1 MSQAERA
8 PDSEGISPA
17 DPAVSHTM
25 LEALRF
31 IARHHGLHLSREQL
45 LRAYASGP
53 EEVRPSIVVAAAEQ
67 HGLKARVAR
76 MRFDQLLR
84 LGRAVPALIRLRDG
98 TARVV
103 ISVNPGTSP
112 PLVVLRHPG
121 DGATP
126 APFDAIGMAEIWDGE
141 VILFKPRGATDSLN
155 ETFNAGWLLRQVM
168 AEKRIFRDVGISAL
182 ILSIFALVPPLLYFV
197 VIDRVLVHQR
207 MSTLFV
213 LTVGVFFIVVFDT
226 IFGYLR
232 RWLVAEG
239 AARIDARI
247 STYVFE
253 KLIGLP
259 IDVFESQPTG
269 AISHKVHEISRIRTF
284 MTGQLFSVCLDSLTL
299 LVLLPAMFYLD
310 VSLTFFVLGIAV
322 LMFLIVLFYMPI
334 VGRAYGRV
342 VRAEQSRGSF
352 LVETIHGMRTIK
364 SLALEGGKRQE
375 WDRYSS
381 EAVRA
386 HRDMGFISNQPQTI
400 LQPLEKLIYAG
411 SLLLGCYLALT
422 SDGAAV
428 LMGGLIAF
436 VMLAGRAIQPIVQI
450 AGLLQ
455 QVQEMRG
462 AMNLVASLVNIPAE
476 DTRSTHGLRPRF
488 QGGVVFDEVRFR
500 YPGAS
505 TYALDRVS
513 FEIAPGSVVGIMGRS
528 GSGKTTITRLLQAL
542 HQDYDGL
549 IKLEGNDLKQMDIHH
564 LRANLGVVLQDNFLF
579 SGTIRQNIA
588 AAKPDATFD
597 EVIEAAR
604 LAGAEEFIERQPA
617 GYDTFLSEGASNLS
631 GGQRQRLAIARA
643 LLVDPTILILDEA
656 TSALDPDS
664 EAIVNNNLRHIA
676 AGRTMLI
683 ISHRLA
689 SLVEC
694 DQIIV
699 MERGR
704 VYDIG
709 THEELLER
717 CSIYRHLWFQQ
728 NRHQSPTGASNERS
742 IAGPAS

>member
-1 MSQAERA
+1 MSQAEQA
-8 PDSEGISPA
+8 PDSEGISPV
-17 DPAVSHTM
+17 DPTVSHTM

-45 LRAYASGP
+45 LRSHATGP
-53 EEVRPSIVVAAAEQ
+53 EEVRPSIVVAAAEH
-67 HGLKARVAR
+67 HGLKCRVTR
-76 MRFDQLLR
+76 MRFEQLLR
-84 LGRAVPALIRLRDG
+84 IGRAVPALLRLRDG
-98 TARVV
+98 TARVLL
-103 ISVNPGTSP
+103 SVSPATQP
-112 PLVVLRHPG
+112 PLVVLRHPA

-126 APFDAIGMAEIWDGE
+126 APFDAIGLAEIWDGE
-141 VILFKPRGATDSLN
+141 VILFKTQNATSNLN
-155 ETFNAGWLLRQVM
+155 ENFSASWLLRQVM
-168 AEKRIFRDVGISAL
+168 MEKRIFRDVGIAAL
-182 ILSIFALVPPLLYFV
+182 ILSFFALVPPLLYFIV
-197 VIDRVLVHQR
+197 VDRVLVHQR

-213 LTVGVFFIVVFDT
+213 LAVGIFFVVIFDA

-259 IDVFESQPTG
+259 IEVFEQQPTG
-269 AISHKVHEISRIRTF
+269 MIAHKVSEISRIRNF
-284 MTGQLFSVCLDSLTL
+284 MTGQLFTVCLDSITL
-299 LVLLPAMFYLD
+299 VVILPAMFYLHAP
-310 VSLTFFVLGIAV
+310 LTFFVLGVSAV
-322 LMFLIVLFYMPI
+322 MFACVLIYMPI
-334 VGRAYGRV
+334 VGHAYGRV
-342 VRAEQSRGSF
+342 VRAEQRRGSF

-375 WDRYSS
+375 WDQCSS

-400 LQPLEKLIYAG
+400 LQPLEKLIYSG
-411 SLLLGCYLALT
+411 TLLLGCYLALT
-422 SDGAAV
+422 AESGSV
-428 LMGGLIAF
+428 LIGGLIAF
-436 VMLAGRAIQPIVQI
+436 VMLASRATQPIVQI

-462 AMNLVASLVNIPAE
+462 AMSLVASLVNIPAE

-488 QGGVVFDEVRFR
+488 QGGITFDEVRFR
-500 YPGAS
+500 YSGAS
-505 TYALDRVS
+505 TYALDKVS

-528 GSGKTTITRLLQAL
+528 GSGKTTITRLLQGL

-597 EVIEAAR
+597 EVIAAAR

-617 GYDTFLSEGASNLS
+617 GYDTFLSEGAANLS

-643 LLVDPTILILDEA
+643 LLVDPSILILDEA

-689 SLVEC
+689 SLVDC

-728 NRHQSPTGASNERS
+728 NRHQSPTGANNERS

>member
-1 MSQAERA
+1 MSQAELG
-8 PDSEGISPA
+8 PDAAGLSET
-17 DPAVSHTM
+17 DQTVSHTM
-25 LEALRF
+25 LEALRY

-45 LRAYASGP
+45 LRGFASGP
-53 EEVRPSIVVAAAEQ
+53 EEVRPAVIIGAAERQ
-67 HGLKARVAR
+67 GLKARAAR

-84 LGRAVPALIRLRDG
+84 IGRAVPALIRLRDG
-98 TARVV
+98 SARVL
-103 ISVNPGTSP
+103 ISVSPASEP
-112 PLVVLRHPG
+112 PLVVLRHPA

-126 APFDAIGMAEIWDGE
+126 APFDAIGLAEIWDGE
-141 VILFKPRGATDSLN
+141 VILFKRQNAENNLN
-155 ETFNAGWLLRQVM
+155 EAFNVGWLVRQVL

-182 ILSIFALVPPLLYFV
+182 ILSFFALVPPLLYFV
-197 VIDRVLVHQR
+197 VLDRVLVHQR
-207 MSTLFV
+207 ISTLFV
-213 LTVGVFFIVVFDT
+213 LSVGMAFMIIFDT
-226 IFGYLR
+226 AFGYLR

-253 KLIGLP
+253 RVIGLP
-259 IDVFESQPTG
+259 IEVFEKQPTG
-269 AISHKVHEISRIRTF
+269 LITHKFNEIGRLRNF
-284 MTGQLFSVCLDSLTL
+284 MTGQLFAVGLDTITL
-299 LVLLPAMFYLD
+299 LVLLPAMFYLHAP
-310 VSLTFFVLGIAV
+310 LTFFVLGIS
-322 LMFLIVLFYMPI
+322 LIMFLTVVIYMPL

-342 VRAEQSRGSF
+342 VRAEQDRGSF
-352 LVETIHGMRTIK
+352 LVETIHGMRTVK
-364 SLALEGGKRQE
+364 SLALEASKRKD
-375 WDRYSS
+375 WDRYAS

-386 HRDMGFISNQPQTI
+386 HRDMGFITNQPQTI

-411 SLLLGCYLALT
+411 TLLLGCYLALT
-422 SDGAAV
+422 SEDGAV
-428 LMGGLIAF
+428 LTGGLVAF
-436 VMLAGRAIQPIVQI
+436 VMLAGRATQPIVQI

-455 QVQEMRG
+455 QLQEMRG
-462 AMNLVASLVNIPAE
+462 AMGLVASLVNIPSE

-488 QGGVVFDEVRFR
+488 SGRIEFQDVRFR
-500 YPGAS
+500 YSGANS
-505 TYALDRVS
+505 YALDRVN
-513 FEIAPGSVVGIMGRS
+513 FEIAPGSVIGIMGRS
-528 GSGKTTITRLLQAL
+528 GSGKTTVTRLLQGL

-549 IKLEGNDLKQMDIHH
+549 IKLEGTDLKQMDLHH

-579 SGTIRQNIA
+579 SGTVRENIA

-597 EVIEAAR
+597 DVIEAAR
-604 LAGAEEFIERQPA
+604 LAGAEEFIERLPG
-617 GYDTFLSEGASNLS
+617 GYDTVLSEGASNLS

-643 LLVDPTILILDEA
+643 LLVNPPILILDEA

-664 EAIVNNNLRHIA
+664 ETIVNNNLRHIA

-689 SLVEC
+689 SLVDC

-704 VYDIG
+704 VFDIG

-728 NRHQSPTGASNERS
+728 NRHQPTTGANNERS
-742 IAGPAS
+742 IAGPSS

>member
-1 MSQAERA
+1 
-8 PDSEGISPA
+8 
-17 DPAVSHTM
+17 M

-45 LRAYASGP
+45 LRGFASGP
-53 EEVRPSIVVAAAEQ
+53 EEVRPSVIIGAAERQ
-67 HGLKARVAR
+67 GLKARASR

-84 LGRAVPALIRLRDG
+84 IGRAIPALIRLRDG
-98 TARVV
+98 TARVL
-103 ISVNPGTSP
+103 ISVSPASEP
-112 PLVVLRHPG
+112 PLVVLRHPA

-126 APFDAIGMAEIWDGE
+126 APFDAIGLAEIWDGE
-141 VILFKPRGATDSLN
+141 VILFKRQNSDNSLN
-155 ETFNAGWLLRQVM
+155 EAFNVGWLVRQVL

-182 ILSIFALVPPLLYFV
+182 ILSFFALIPPMLYFV
-197 VIDRVLVHQR
+197 VLDRVLVHQR

-213 LTVGVFFIVVFDT
+213 LAVGIGFMIVFDT
-226 IFGYLR
+226 AFGYLR

-239 AARIDARI
+239 AARVDARI

-253 KLIGLP
+253 RVIGLP
-259 IDVFESQPTG
+259 IEVFEKQPTG
-269 AISHKVHEISRIRTF
+269 LIAHKVNEIGRLRNF
-284 MTGQLFSVCLDSLTL
+284 MTGQLFAVGLDSITL
-299 LVLLPAMFYLD
+299 LVLLPAMFYLHTP
-310 VSLTFFVLGIAV
+310 LTFFVLGISAI
-322 LMFLIVLFYMPI
+322 MFLTVIIYMPL

-342 VRAEQSRGSF
+342 VRAEQGRGSF
-352 LVETIHGMRTIK
+352 LVETIHGMRTVK
-364 SLALEGGKRQE
+364 SLALEASKRKD
-375 WDRYSS
+375 WDRYAS

-386 HRDMGFISNQPQTI
+386 HRDMGFIANQPQTI
-400 LQPLEKLIYAG
+400 LQSLEKLIYAG
-411 SLLLGCYLALT
+411 TLLLGCYLALT
-422 SDGAAV
+422 AEEGSV

-436 VMLAGRAIQPIVQI
+436 VMLAGRATQPIVQI

-455 QVQEMRG
+455 QLQEMRG
-462 AMNLVASLVNIPAE
+462 AMALVASLVNIPPE

-488 QGGVVFDEVRFR
+488 SGRIEFQDVRFR
-500 YPGAS
+500 YSGANN
-505 TYALDRVS
+505 YALDRVN
-513 FEIAPGSVVGIMGRS
+513 FEIPSGSIVGIMGRS
-528 GSGKTTITRLLQAL
+528 GSGKTTVTRLLQGL

-549 IKLEGNDLKQMDIHH
+549 IKLEGTDLKQMDLHH

-579 SGTIRQNIA
+579 SGTVRENIA

-597 EVIEAAR
+597 DVIEAAR
-604 LAGAEEFIERQPA
+604 LAGAEEFIERLPG

-643 LLVDPTILILDEA
+643 LLVDPPILILDEA

-664 EAIVNNNLRHIA
+664 ETIVNNNLRHIA

-689 SLVEC
+689 SLVDC

-704 VYDIG
+704 VFDIG

-728 NRHQSPTGASNERS
+728 NRHQPTTGANNERS
-742 IAGPAS
+742 IAGPSS

>member
-1 MSQAERA
+1 MSQAELGPEA
-8 PDSEGISPA
+8 AGLSETDVP
-17 DPAVSHTM
+17 VSHTM

-45 LRAYASGP
+45 LRGFASGP
-53 EEVRPSIVVAAAEQ
+53 EEVRPSVIIGAAERQ
-67 HGLKARVAR
+67 GLKARATR

-84 LGRAVPALIRLRDG
+84 IGRAVPALIRLRDG
-98 TARVV
+98 TARVLL
-103 ISVNPGTSP
+103 SVSPASEP
-112 PLVVLRHPG
+112 PLVVLRHPA

-126 APFDAIGMAEIWDGE
+126 VPFDSISLSEIWDGE
-141 VILFKPRGATDSLN
+141 VILFKRQNADNSLN
-155 ETFNAGWLLRQVM
+155 EAFNVGWLVRQVL
-168 AEKRIFRDVGISAL
+168 AEKRVFRDVGISAL
-182 ILSIFALVPPLLYFV
+182 ILSFFALVPPLLYFV
-197 VIDRVLVHQR
+197 VLDRVLVHQR

-213 LTVGVFFIVVFDT
+213 LAVGMAFMIVFDT
-226 IFGYLR
+226 AFGYLR

-239 AARIDARI
+239 AARVDARI

-253 KLIGLP
+253 RVIGLP
-259 IDVFESQPTG
+259 IDVFEKQPTG
-269 AISHKVHEISRIRTF
+269 LIAHKINEIGRLRNF
-284 MTGQLFSVCLDSLTL
+284 MTGQLFAVGLDSITL
-299 LVLLPAMFYLD
+299 LVLLPAMFYLHTP
-310 VSLTFFVLGIAV
+310 LTFFVLGISV
-322 LMFLIVLFYMPI
+322 IMFLAVIVYMPL

-342 VRAEQSRGSF
+342 VRAEQARGSF
-352 LVETIHGMRTIK
+352 LVETIHGMRTVK
-364 SLALEGGKRQE
+364 SLALEASKRKD
-375 WDRYSS
+375 WDRYAS

-386 HRDMGFISNQPQTI
+386 HRDMGFIANQPQTI

-411 SLLLGCYLALT
+411 TLLLGCYLALSAEEGT
-422 SDGAAV
+422 V

-436 VMLAGRAIQPIVQI
+436 VMLAGRATQPIVQI

-455 QVQEMRG
+455 QFQEMRG

-488 QGGVVFDEVRFR
+488 SGRIEFEEVRFR
-500 YPGAS
+500 YPGANS
-505 TYALDRVS
+505 YALDRVN
-513 FEIAPGSVVGIMGRS
+513 FDIAPGNVVGIMGRS
-528 GSGKTTITRLLQAL
+528 GSGKTTVTRLLQGL
-542 HQDYDGL
+542 HQDYEGL
-549 IKLEGNDLKQMDIHH
+549 IKLEGTDLKQMDLHH

-579 SGTIRQNIA
+579 SGTVRENIA

-597 EVIEAAR
+597 DVIRAAR
-604 LAGAEEFIERQPA
+604 LAGAEEFIERLPG

-643 LLVDPTILILDEA
+643 LLVDPPILILDEA

-664 EAIVNNNLRHIA
+664 ETIVNNNLRHIA

-689 SLVEC
+689 SLVDC

-704 VYDIG
+704 VFDIG

-728 NRHQSPTGASNERS
+728 NRHQPTTGANNERS
-742 IAGPAS
+742 IAGPSS